1 MFGHVVGVLQQQG
14 LKCVG
19 GEVCPWKCAVEEG
32 GLGWWGGGGGGGG
45 GGGRCLFGFG
55 LGVGLKDGIDD
66 FSNLCTFFGGTGI
79 FFDPDLI
86 SYEISGRGE
95 IAP

>member
-1 MFGHVVGVLQQQG
+1 MRR
-14 LKCVG
+14 
-19 GEVCPWKCAVEEG
+19 
-32 GLGWWGGGGGGGG
+32 

>member
-1 MFGHVVGVLQQQG
+1 M
-14 LKCVG
+14 
-19 GEVCPWKCAVEEG
+19 CPWKCAVEEG
-32 GLGWWGGGGGGGG
+32 GWWGWGGGSGGGG
-45 GGGRCLFGFG
+45 GGGRCLFSLGRF
-55 LGVGLKDGIDD
+55 GVGLKDSIDD
-66 FSNLCTFFGGTGI
+66 FSNFRAFFGGTGI